1 MAQQTLVSAKK
12 VDKETLWGFFP
23 DASIIYHRCNGF
35 SCFFR
40 FKKFKSPADHFD
52 DIAIKLFLSS
62 AEMFAYLL
70 ALNVEQSKLTRLKC

>member
-40 FKKFKSPADHFD
+40 FRLKKIKSPADHFD
-52 DIAIKLFLSS
+52 DIAIKLFLFL
-62 AEMFAYLL
+62 AEIFLY
-70 ALNVEQSKLTRLKC
+70 VEQSKLTRLKC